1 MFEIMLNQKNKA
13 MNIVKYRTS
22 EFVPASFASLVD
34 RFFDNSLNRGIVE
47 PTFVPRADVLEFEK
61 EFEIQLAVPG
71 LKKEDF
77 KIELQDNYLTVSGER
92 KVATEK
98 KSGTYHARE
107 TVFGA
112 FTRSFHLPETVNASG
127 ISASYQNGML
137 EIRVP
142 KDEKRVLKHAIEVK

>member
-1 MFEIMLNQKNKA
+1 

-22 EFVPASFASLVD
+22 EFVPTSFASLVD
-34 RFFDNSLNRGIVE
+34 RFFDNSLNHGVLE
-47 PTFVPRADVLEFEK
+47 PAFTPRADVVEFEK

-77 KIELQDNYLTVSGER
+77 KIELQDNYLSVSGER
-92 KVATEK
+92 KASTEK
-98 KSGTYHARE
+98 KSGTVHARE

-112 FTRSFHLPETVNASG
+112 FQRSFYLPDTVNATG
-127 ISASYQNGML
+127 ITASYNNGIL

-142 KDEKRVLKHAIEVK
+142 KDEKRAQKHSIEVK